1 MTDIK
6 LVLVLRHISILCGW
20 IKCVCKDILENFQRY
35 EDSFKMKC
43 KTVVW
48 FRAGGVPDKP
58 QSSVTAT
65 TLMKTK
71 MVANMAFRG
80 DLSEVS
86 TSSLRTVEF
95 CKSKPLH
102 SIFISRV
109 SLLRVI
115 RSSLI
120 IDYTMESPLSFLWLS
135 H

>member
-1 MTDIK
+1 
-6 LVLVLRHISILCGW
+6 
-20 IKCVCKDILENFQRY
+20 
-35 EDSFKMKC
+35 MKC

-109 SLLRVI
+109 YLLRVI

-120 IDYTMESPLSFLWLS
+120 IDYTMESPLSFL
-135 H
+135 